1 MQNAIICVGSL
12 YCNSGHNDS
21 SRKALFDTSLASM
34 QRYVEQNRSR
44 YQETWV
50 LQTFLILEFFGIYGG
65 DDGNFL
71 KAQRIHRDLVDA
83 MRMLQMSHDGSSGY
97 FDSGD
102 EAEEG
107 EGDATVEGPES
118 MELRWQDFIKKE
130 SRKR

>member
-1 MQNAIICVGSL
+1 
-12 YCNSGHNDS
+12 
-21 SRKALFDTSLASM
+21 M

-50 LQTFLILEFFGIYGG
+50 LQTFLLLEFFGIYGG

-83 MRMLQMSHDGSSGY
+83 MRMLQMSHDGASGY
-97 FDSGD
+97 SFDSGD
-102 EAEEG
+102 EGEEG
-107 EGDATVEGPES
+107 EEGDEAMEGPDALE
-118 MELRWQDFIKKE
+118 MRWHEFIRKE